1 MRAGATRA
9 VARQGRKRDGA
20 SDDKSGWKRDRG
32 IVRATREDRVRKRD
46 ERRDRW
52 RNAEGA
58 GRCGTEGGLE
68 GGGEERTRRVKEVRS
83 EEGAREG
90 ERVREMRA

>member
-1 MRAGATRA
+1 MRASATRA
-9 VARQGRKRDGA
+9 EARRGRKRDGA

-46 ERRDRW
+46 ERREQW

-58 GRCGTEGGLE
+58 GRCATGGL
-68 GGGEERTRRVKEVRS
+68 GGEEK
-83 EEGAREG
+83 REHG
-90 ERVREMRA
+90 E